1 MGILKIEDYVL
12 TWPHDIINKCNK
24 KSTPAKII
32 AVISNNAKASGLKL
46 KGKFDKI
53 AIDNKLNK
61 KKIRN

>member
-1 MGILKIEDYVL
+1 MGILKIVVL
-12 TWPHDIINKCNK
+12 ISGRGSNLQAIINICNK

-53 AIDNKLNK
+53 AIDNKLN
-61 KKIRN
+61 I